1 MSSLTVANVFAIT
14 VSQLSTTGVQFKA
27 NTESITLLL
36 IQASSIGEV
45 ISRFIA
51 PLLIAV
57 IVAIAISFAWACRS
71 LLRYKRELPEEHEAL
86 GQVEQN
92 YEKLRLT
99 EEKNPDVI
107 EKELLIGVGSNT
119 AVAQR
124 VRDLHSIR
132 SYGGD
137 LDQAPLAEVLATREA
152 TKISFAKY
160 VSSILVLL
168 GLCGAILGLSK
179 LVFQMAP
186 ELRTM
191 QESTKRRASTPNPA
205 NTTTAAERNAFDQSL
220 DSLVKTMAN
229 SLEHTMYA
237 FAASFLGI
245 ITSISLLYFNLR
257 ISSRQLQFL
266 TELEDLTATK
276 LIPIFKPPRELSELS
291 EAVEAFKDASEYVSA
306 VSTNL
311 ENTSTRVEKSMLD
324 FDDIVFK
331 FRTGTETLQQ
341 KDERINEAQATIEQ
355 LMKEF
360 TAGSKNIEDHLSTSK
375 KSIESIIKII
385 SDSDKRFD
393 RAIEEWRKNNETLL
407 REIQDVSTKAAKQTQ
422 DAREETQKAID
433 GINQLIKES
442 LTEQLKT
449 LNDNCLAA
457 FKKQQ
462 DLNQAVL
469 RDIVQEQKNFVTE
482 LQGSVDGNGNR
493 EFIIGVNDFI
503 KAESLSFGEVLEQFK
518 QEREIFRNQIQKFAV
533 AVKEPRSEA
542 IYDELNHIKNILTDV
557 KSDLRREREPTVV
570 YTNQADTNLQQALLR
585 DVRTLNHSFHGLN
598 SMLRTVLCLI
608 GFTLP
613 VLGLLGL
620 TRKFGLW
627 WVADS
632 ISHEIYIGAIIAV
645 GVIVAWLVVRISQPK
660 NVVDTIME

>member
-1 MSSLTVANVFAIT
+1 MSSLTVAKVFAIT
-14 VSQLSTTGVQFKA
+14 VWQFSTAGVQV
-27 NTESITLLL
+27 NIESNTLLF

-45 ISRFIA
+45 LSRFIA

-57 IVAIAISFAWACRS
+57 IVAIAIFFAWACRS
-71 LLRYKRELPEEHEAL
+71 LLRYKRELPEEHKGL
-86 GQVEQN
+86 KRVEQN

-99 EEKNPDVI
+99 EKNPDVI

-355 LMKEF
+355 LMREF
-360 TAGSKNIEDHLSTSK
+360 TAGSKNIENYLSTSK
-375 KSIESIIKII
+375 ASIESIIKII
-385 SDSDKRFD
+385 GDSDKRFD
-393 RAIEEWRKNNETLL
+393 RAIEEWRKNNEKLL
-407 REIQDVSTKAAKQTQ
+407 QEIQDVSTKAAKQTQ

-433 GINQLIKES
+433 GISGLIKDS
-442 LTEQLKT
+442 LTRQLET
-449 LNDNCLAA
+449 LNKNCLAA
-457 FKKQQ
+457 FKNQQ

-482 LQGSVDGNGNR
+482 LQGSVNGNGNR
-493 EFIIGVNDFI
+493 EFITGVNDFI

-518 QEREIFRNQIQKFAV
+518 QEREIFREQIQKFAV

-542 IYDELNHIKNILTDV
+542 IYDELHHIRNILTDV

-570 YTNQADTNLQQALLR
+570 YTNQADTKLQEALLCN
-585 DVRTLNHSFHGLN
+585 VRTLNHSFHGLN
-598 SMLRTVLCLI
+598 FMLRTVLCLI

-613 VLGLLGL
+613 VVGLLGL
-620 TRKFGLW
+620 TRKFNFW
-627 WVADS
+627 WLADS
-632 ISHEIYIGAIIAV
+632 VGHEVYIGAIIVV
-645 GVIVAWLVVRISQPK
+645 GLIVACLLAWLSRSK
-660 NVVDTIME
+660 NVVDTTTE

>member
-1 MSSLTVANVFAIT
+1 MSSLTVAKVFAIT
-14 VSQLSTTGVQFKA
+14 VWQFSTAGVQV
-27 NTESITLLL
+27 NIESTTLLL
-36 IQASSIGEV
+36 IQASSIGEAL
-45 ISRFIA
+45 SRFIA

-57 IVAIAISFAWACRS
+57 IVAIAIFFVWACRS
-71 LLRYKRELPEEHEAL
+71 LLRYKRELPEEHKGL
-86 GQVEQN
+86 KRVEQN

-107 EKELLIGVGSNT
+107 EKALLIGVGSNT

-124 VRDLHSIR
+124 VKDLHSIR

-355 LMKEF
+355 LMREF
-360 TAGSKNIEDHLSTSK
+360 TAGSKNIENYLSTSK
-375 KSIESIIKII
+375 ALIESIIKII
-385 SDSDKRFD
+385 GDSDKRFD
-393 RAIEEWRKNNETLL
+393 RAIEEWRKNNEKLL
-407 REIQDVSTKAAKQTQ
+407 QEIQDVSTKAAKQTQ

-433 GINQLIKES
+433 GISGLIKDS
-442 LTEQLKT
+442 LTRQLET
-449 LNDNCLAA
+449 LNKNCLAA
-457 FKKQQ
+457 FKNQQ

-482 LQGSVDGNGNR
+482 LQGSVNGNGNR
-493 EFIIGVNDFI
+493 EFITGVNDFI

-518 QEREIFRNQIQKFAV
+518 QEREIFREQIQKFAV

-542 IYDELNHIKNILTDV
+542 IYDELHHIRNILTDV

-570 YTNQADTNLQQALLR
+570 YTNQADTKLQEALLCN
-585 DVRTLNHSFHGLN
+585 VRTLNHSFHGLN
-598 SMLRTVLCLI
+598 FMLRTVLCLI

-613 VLGLLGL
+613 VVGLLGL
-620 TRKFGLW
+620 TRKFNFW
-627 WVADS
+627 WLADS
-632 ISHEIYIGAIIAV
+632 VGHEVYIGAIIVV
-645 GVIVAWLVVRISQPK
+645 GLIVACLLAWLSRSK
-660 NVVDTIME
+660 NVVDTTTE